1 MRPLVKFKTGA
12 AVLGLLAV
20 LLVLPACLDYEVKL
34 KLRANGWGQVSTR
47 AVLPAGQGLRGMPEQ
62 LKTIVEPKPQTQ
74 NQTSAGRQVITE
86 TARFRVLSQLQMRR
100 LRFKVELKDIGLIY
114 VGTPS
119 YRFTAWLMPTGH
131 DRRDRSVG
139 LGHELD
145 RRPTARDGGD
155 ELDRKVARL
164 YARSLAGRHFSLTVE
179 LPGKITKARDWVVGS
194 HRIIPTVSA
203 DRSRVTWR
211 FPLAVLINQQARAN
225 LVFTADFKGH
235 FATGASVA
243 STTPGQVAP
252 GKKKDQKGSSSP
264 GLLPGSPTGGRH
276 IGVTP
281 RGTY

>member
-1 MRPLVKFKTGA
+1 LEKCKIGA
-12 AVLGLLAV
+12 AVLGLLA
-20 LLVLPACLDYEVKL
+20 LLLALPACLDYEVKL
-34 KLRANGWGQVSTR
+34 KLEANGWGQVATR
-47 AVLPAGQGLRGMPEQ
+47 VVLPAGQGLGGMPEQ
-62 LKTIVEPKPQTQ
+62 LKTILEPKPQLQ
-74 NQTSAGRQVITE
+74 NQTAAGHQVLTE
-86 TARFRVLSQLQMRR
+86 TARFRALSQLKMRR

-145 RRPTARDGGD
+145 RRPTARAGGD

-164 YARSLAGRHFSLTVE
+164 YARSLTGRHFSLTVE

-194 HRIIPTVSA
+194 HRITPTVSA
-203 DRSRVTWR
+203 ARTRETWR

-225 LVFTADFKGH
+225 LVFTADFKGR

-252 GKKKDQKGSSSP
+252 GKKKDRKGPSP
-264 GLLPGSPTGGRH
+264 SGVLPGSPPGGQH